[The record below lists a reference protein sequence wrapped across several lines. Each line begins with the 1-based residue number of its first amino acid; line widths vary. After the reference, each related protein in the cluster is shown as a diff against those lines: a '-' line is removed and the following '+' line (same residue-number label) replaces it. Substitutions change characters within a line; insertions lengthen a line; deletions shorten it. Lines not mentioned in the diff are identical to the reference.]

1 MVTKTAAFL
10 FFFFLESTFALEGS
24 GKCLM
29 CFVVRRDF
37 YKVFF
42 YFLRMHLIK
51 QIDLTFYLRS
61 KYDTRTHIVI
71 LQFLKKFFKIEFNAL
86 SCKLSCKYGL

>member
-1 MVTKTAAFL
+1 
-10 FFFFLESTFALEGS
+10 
-24 GKCLM
+24 M

-42 YFLRMHLIK
+42 FLRMHLIK

-71 LQFLKKFFKIEFNAL
+71 LHFLKNFF
-86 SCKLSCKYGL
+86 